1 MRHCYVVCLAVAV
14 LLAFSPSLYAQ
25 VELVQIT
32 PPPLR
37 RAEPP
42 AANASAEELDARGD
56 ELRGQKAY
64 LDALDYYR
72 AALAKKPSASLYN
85 KAGITELEL
94 RRDKESTRD
103 FERAV
108 KFDHQF
114 ADAWNNLGVGWY
126 LQQKYGRAIKEYEKA
141 IKLKPDVASFY
152 NNLGAAYYGRKE
164 WEHATLAYGRA
175 LQLDPDI
182 FERTSRTGV
191 TAQLPSPEERA
202 RFEYLIAKLYAKQG
216 DSDHALEYLRRA
228 MEEGYPGIND
238 VYKDS
243 DFEGLRKDNR
253 FAQLMASKPPAIPE

>member
-1 MRHCYVVCLAVAV
+1 MHRCFGFGVAV
-14 LLAFSPSLYAQ
+14 MVLFALPNMYAQ
-25 VELVQIT
+25 IELVQIT
-32 PPPLR
+32 PPPLH
-37 RAEPP
+37 RAAPP
-42 AANASAEELDARGD
+42 ASNASADELDARGD
-56 ELRGQKAY
+56 DLRGQKAY

-94 RRDKESTRD
+94 RRDYEGAKD

-114 ADAWNNLGVGWY
+114 ADACNNLGVALY
-126 LQQKYGRAIKEYEKA
+126 LQQKYGKAVKQYEKA

-152 NNLGAAYYGRKE
+152 NNLGAAYYGKKQ
-164 WEHATLAYGRA
+164 WEPAAVAYGRA

-202 RFEYLIAKLYAKQG
+202 RFEYLVAKLYAKQG
-216 DSDHALEYLRRA
+216 DSDHALQYLRRA
-228 MEEGYPGIND
+228 MEEGYPGIDD

-243 DFEGLRKDNR
+243 DFEGLRKDTR
-253 FAQLMASKPPAIPE
+253 FAQLMASKPPAIPD